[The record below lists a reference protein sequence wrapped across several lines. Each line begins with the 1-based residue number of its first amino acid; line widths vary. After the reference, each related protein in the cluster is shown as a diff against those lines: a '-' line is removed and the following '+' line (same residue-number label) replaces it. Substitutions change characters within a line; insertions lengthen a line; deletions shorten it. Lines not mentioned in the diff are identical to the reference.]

1 MKGRAAGTS
10 ALNAEYLHLYIEA
23 DLYLVFFLDLKCLL

>member
-10 ALNAEYLHLYIEA
+10 ALSAKYLHIYSEA
-23 DLYLVFFLDLKCLL
+23 GIYLMFSLDLKCLL

>member
-10 ALNAEYLHLYIEA
+10 ALNAKYLHIYSEA
-23 DLYLVFFLDLKCLL
+23 GLYLMFSLDLKCLL